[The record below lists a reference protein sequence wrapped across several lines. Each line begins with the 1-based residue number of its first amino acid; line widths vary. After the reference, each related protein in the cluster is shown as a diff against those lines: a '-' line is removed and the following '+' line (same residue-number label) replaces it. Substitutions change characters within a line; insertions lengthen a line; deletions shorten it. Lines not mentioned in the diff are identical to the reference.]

1 MSSAAA
7 QRIDLLN
14 KVQRFFRC
22 VDVWIRAKIIGTI
35 FFYLTGNLNARV
47 TLIGDLDVRIAGSPL
62 KLDVIVRLM
71 FLNQRNLK
79 QKALFVRIGGND
91 IKIRDLINHC
101 RDLPRM
107 TALKIRA
114 DPVLEILCLADIDD
128 LTIDV
133 FH

>member
-1 MSSAAA
+1 MSSAAT

-62 KLDVIVRLM
+62 KLDIVVGLM

-79 QKALFVRIGGND
+79 QKALFIGISGND
-91 IKIRDLINHC
+91 IKICDLINHC

-114 DPVLEILCLADIDD
+114 DPVLKIFGLADIDD
-128 LTIDV
+128 LAIDV